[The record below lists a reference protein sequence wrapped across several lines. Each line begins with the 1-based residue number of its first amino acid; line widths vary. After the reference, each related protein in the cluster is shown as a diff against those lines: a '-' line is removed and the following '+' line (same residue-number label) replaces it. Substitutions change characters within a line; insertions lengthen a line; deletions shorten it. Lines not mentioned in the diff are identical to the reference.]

1 MVDFEIGM
9 PVKVRKSSI
18 IHACRRGVIIDFHH
32 NFGLARIEEEG
43 TLDTFFISTNNLKL
57 RKGVPWTDSEG
68 WEHDGHGNVQ
78 FDLKV
83 HDDVLLELAKLSL
96 REDITIKALI
106 ERTIRDYAKALA
118 WTEDLE
124 AEEAKAFD
132 PGTDMVWSVN
142 AGAS

>member
-9 PVKVRKSSI
+9 PVKVRKSALV
-18 IHACRRGVIIDFHH
+18 HAGRKGVIVDFD
-32 NFGLARIEEEG
+32 GAYDLARVKDDFSG
-43 TLDTFFISTNNLKL
+43 DDFFVRQESLKL

-78 FDLKV
+78 VDYKV

-96 REDITIKALI
+96 KEDVSIKALI
-106 ERTIRDYAKALA
+106 EKIIRDYAKALA
-118 WTEDLE
+118 WADDLE
-124 AEEAKAFD
+124 EPKAFD
-132 PGTDMVWSVN
+132 PSGDYAWAVN